1 MNPTLDKLLTAASEA
16 VAQHGYD
23 KANVNTI
30 AAEAGFSIGTF
41 YNYFPTKRALMEAL
55 IREISQKHV
64 AAILG
69 AVTPDMDPNRQVV
82 LFFEAGFDFIR
93 DHLTQARAIF
103 NTLNGPD
110 EAFKAQLFEAYQPL
124 FSLLAEVLARG
135 TATGVFCHPDLE
147 SAVRLIMLIYL
158 GVGGQVNPEGR
169 HWLTP
174 AQVSDFI
181 LNALRCSEMEA

>member
-1 MNPTLDKLLTAASEA
+1 MNPTLEKLLTAASEA

-41 YNYFPTKRALMEAL
+41 YNYFSTKRALMDAL

-64 AAILG
+64 DAILG
-69 AVTPDMDPNRQVV
+69 SVVPERDPTRQMV
-82 LFFEAGFDFIR
+82 LFFEAGFDFIE
-93 DHLTQARAIF
+93 DNLTQARAIF

-124 FSLLAEVLARG
+124 FGLLEEVLVRG
-135 TATGVFCHPDLE
+135 IATGVFCHPDPDT
-147 SAVRLIMLIYL
+147 AVRLIMLIYL

-169 HWLTP
+169 HWLEP

-181 LNALRCSEMEA
+181 LNALRCL